1 MKMNFG
7 EVFELEDL
15 GNHPAA
21 TVIRLSILL
30 AGTVNATLDPK
41 RKYFYE
47 VDGGPTVYYIYVSPL
62 SGKVSL
68 LASWANVVTSASEP
82 ELDDAIN
89 CGVFSVGE

>member
-7 EVFELEDL
+7 EVFEIEDL
-15 GNHPAA
+15 GNHPAE

-30 AGTVNATLDPK
+30 AGAVNATPDPQ

-62 SGKVSL
+62 SGKISL
-68 LASWANVVTSASEP
+68 LASWANAMRPTLEHPQVRRRFHCFE
-82 ELDDAIN
+82 
-89 CGVFSVGE
+89 